1 MVLETPTVCTPS
13 AETACDTAPAV
24 APALPEGFT
33 LPFDSAT
40 IQALIPHRYPFL
52 LIDRVTALD
61 PGKTIEAYK
70 NVSHNEPFFPGH
82 FPQKALMP
90 GVLIIEA
97 LAQAAC
103 LMTRILPEYRDCL
116 GVLVGADGFRF
127 RRMVEPGDQLVLKA
141 EMITLR
147 KTLGKVHGVA
157 LVNGQVA
164 AEGDILF
171 SMVET

>member
-1 MVLETPTVCTPS
+1 MVLETPTACTPS
-13 AETACDTAPAV
+13 AAPVCDTV
-24 APALPEGFT
+24 APTLPDGFT
-33 LPFDSAT
+33 LPFDSNT
-40 IQALIPHRYPFL
+40 IQTLIPHRYPFL

-103 LMTRILPEYRDCL
+103 LMARILPEYRHAL
-116 GVLVGADGFRF
+116 GVLVGADNFRF
-127 RRMVEPGDQLVLKA
+127 RRMVEPGDQLILKA

-147 KTLGKVHGVA
+147 KTVGKVHGVA